1 MKNVL
6 FTAILALFC
15 GFSFAYVKLP
25 AIFSDNMVLQ
35 QNAEVAV
42 WGWADAGE
50 KVTVHG
56 SWMEHAVSTT
66 TGKDGKWQVKINTPG
81 AGGPYSMSVQ
91 GRDLFISFA
100 NILSGE
106 VWICSGQSNM
116 KMAVAECNNAQQ
128 EVAAA
133 QYPQIRLF
141 TVASDI
147 SSVPRQDCGGFWQEC
162 SPNVVW
168 TFSAVGYFFGREL
181 HQKLNVPIGLINTSW
196 GGTPAEAW
204 TSQAALEPFK
214 QYEPIIKAF
223 QSPEIAAEPN
233 VPVKKFNQNTPTA
246 LYNAMLAPL
255 IPFRIAGAIWYQGES
270 NSPRPIEYTKLF
282 PAMITDWRKNW
293 AIGDFPFYYVQI
305 APFDYDTEWCLNS
318 TYLREAQL
326 KTLSAVKNVGMA
338 VALDIGEEKDIHP
351 KNKQEVGRRLA
362 LWALEK
368 TYNKKIDSFSGP
380 LYKSMKIEN
389 NRIRL
394 FFDTYGELSARE
406 GHLSEFIIAG
416 EDKAFV
422 PASAEIDGD
431 TVVVWS
437 DQVQKPV
444 AVRYAWKN
452 WTTAS
457 LFNKAG
463 LPASSFR
470 TDDWNDGPESGV
482 HIDNY
487 RKK

>member
-1 MKNVL
+1 MKKIL
-6 FTAILALFC
+6 FASILAML
-15 GFSFAYVKLP
+15 GGVSFADIKLP
-25 AIFSDNMVLQ
+25 TIFGDNMVLQ
-35 QNAEVAV
+35 QNSKAAV

-50 KVTVHG
+50 KVTVKG
-56 SWMEHAVSTT
+56 SWMWLPASAKAD
-66 TGKDGKWQVKINTPG
+66 KDGKWQVEIGTPR
-81 AGGPYSMSVQ
+81 AGGPHTLTIKGNNTITLM
-91 GRDLFISFA
+91 

-106 VWICSGQSNM
+106 VWVCSGQSNM
-116 KMAVAECNNAQQ
+116 QMSVEVSANAAE

-133 QYPQIRLF
+133 RYPQIRLF
-141 TVASDI
+141 TVAQTI
-147 SSVPRQDCGGFWQEC
+147 SSQPQQDCAGSWKVCAPDTVGL
-162 SPNVVW
+162 
-168 TFSAVGYFFGREL
+168 FSAVGYFFGRDL
-181 HQKLNVPIGLINTSW
+181 HQKLNIPVGLINTSW

-204 TSQAALEPFK
+204 TSQAALNSFK
-214 QYEPIIKAF
+214 QYEPIIRAF
-223 QSPEIAAEPN
+223 QDAAKSTDPN
-233 VPVKKFNQNTPTA
+233 AVAGKFNCHTPTA
-246 LYNAMLAPL
+246 LYNAMIAPL

-270 NSPRPIEYTKLF
+270 NSPRPIEYAKLF

-293 AIGDFPFYYVQI
+293 GIGDFPFYYVQI
-305 APFDYDTEWCLNS
+305 APFNYDINWCPNS
-318 TYLREAQL
+318 AYLREAQL
-326 KTLSAVKNVGMA
+326 KTLSAVKNAGMA
-338 VALDIGEEKDIHP
+338 VAIDIGEEKDIHP

-368 TYNKKIDSFSGP
+368 TYNKKIDSFCGP
-380 LYKSMKIEN
+380 LYKSTKIEN

-406 GHLSEFIIAG
+406 GHLSDFIIAG
-416 EDKAFV
+416 EDKTFV

-437 DQVQKPV
+437 DLVQNPV

-470 TDDWNDGPESGV
+470 TDDWNDGPEHGV
-482 HIDNY
+482 SVNDY
-487 RKK
+487 QKK